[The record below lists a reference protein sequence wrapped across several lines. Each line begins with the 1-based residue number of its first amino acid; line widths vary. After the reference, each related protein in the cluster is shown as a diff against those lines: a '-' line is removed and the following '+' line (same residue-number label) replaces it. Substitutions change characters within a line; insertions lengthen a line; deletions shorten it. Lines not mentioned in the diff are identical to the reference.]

1 LIETVPHDRLVLL
14 GERSRSPYS
23 KNLAI
28 IFITWTFI
36 YLRRPVDRDEA
47 QLYQRDTRKHSGTR
61 KCNNY

>member
-1 LIETVPHDRLVLL
+1 MFRWACFIRETLASPVLQKS
-14 GERSRSPYS
+14 GYYIYYV
-23 KNLAI
+23 N
-28 IFITWTFI
+28 I